1 MLITGGLGGIAK
13 GGLVSFLGTLYQLR
27 LSHYR
32 KPKKACK
39 YEFVKADVRNHK
51 EVEKGVNGVD
61 IILHLAS
68 KGARDPLGVDP
79 KEAFPVNVIGTLNLI
94 EAAKKY
100 GIQRFIFTSS
110 ICAYGL
116 PHEGIM
122 PEYLPI
128 DEKHPLKSKRAYGL
142 SKRLAENLLEGCSQE
157 CDFPITVFRLGY
169 VMRKNY
175 DYGAQLRELKKNPLL
190 RRGDFW
196 NYIDVR
202 DVGEAIKLAIER
214 DLTGYQV
221 FNLTA
226 EDHFLID
233 QDSLTL
239 FRKYYPQVKKVY
251 NKNGFLIGGNK
262 SFIDISKIKKKVG
275 FRPKFALKRYLDW
288 ISSGNR
294 EEDYYLLRE

>member
-110 ICAYGL
+110 IC
-116 PHEGIM
+116 
-122 PEYLPI
+122 
-128 DEKHPLKSKRAYGL
+128 AYGL